1 MPLNTPQPTPE
12 PATPQPASAN
22 AMQAA
27 QAAQWVQGAGVVLG
41 LPPDLAAAGFV
52 AVAATVRTVP
62 VEVLAI
68 TGQAIVIS
76 PDGSSR
82 PLKVGDTVAPDERV
96 VTTQDGIVEMSGE
109 GARTTAAPGA
119 EVDTV
124 IEQLARGDA
133 ATAPGAG
140 LLLPGGGDSLLPGLR
155 VTRVAEAVTPL
166 AFAADTGATPPPQ
179 PIQGDTLVQDE
190 VLASALP
197 DALTTPEDTP
207 ITFDPRLNDSS
218 ADGLPL
224 TITAVGGVPIAV
236 GSPVTLPQGTVTL
249 NPDGTLT
256 FVPNPDFNGPLTFD
270 YEVSDGVNPPLTSS
284 VTIEVT
290 AANDAPVAVDDTVA
304 GAEDQPITGNVLGND
319 SDPDGDPLTV
329 SGFSVDTDGDGVPE
343 TFAPGDTAV
352 IPGVGTVTIGPD
364 GSFTFTPADNFSGA
378 VPPIGYTLSDGQGG
392 SDSGSLN
399 LSVAP
404 RPEASITLDP
414 NITADDILNAAEA
427 GGTVAITG
435 TVGGDVRPGD
445 TVTLTVNGVVYTG
458 VVQPGNT
465 FSIPVDGSD
474 LAADPDGRIDAS
486 VTATD
491 ADGNTTTATDTET
504 YTVDTTPPAASIT
517 LDPNITT
524 DDILSAAEAGSTVNV
539 TGTVGGDVKP
549 GDTVTLT
556 INGVVYTGVVQ
567 PSNTFSIP
575 VQGSDLAADPDRRID
590 ASVTTTDAAGNRTTA
605 TDTETYT
612 VDTTPPAAAIT
623 LDPNITA
630 DDILNAAEAGSTVN
644 VTGTVGGDVK
654 PGDTVTLTIN
664 GVVYTGVVQP
674 GNTFSIPVQ
683 GSDLAADPDQRI
695 DASVTTTDAAGNSST
710 ARDSETYT
718 VDTTPPE
725 AAIALDANI
734 TADDIINAAE
744 AGDTVTVTGTVG
756 GDVKPGDTVT
766 LTINGVVY
774 TGLVQPGNTFAIA
787 VAGSDLAADPDQR
800 IDASVTTTDAAGN
813 SSTATDTETYTVDTT
828 PPAASIALDPNITP
842 DDIIN
847 AAEAGGNVT
856 VTGTVGGDVKV
867 GDTVTLT
874 INGST
879 YTGLVLA
886 GNTFAIDV
894 PGADLA
900 ADPDRTISASV
911 TTTDD
916 AGNTTTAGDTETYTV
931 DTTPPAASITLD
943 PNITPDDIIN
953 AAEAGAPVIITGTV
967 GGDVKVGDTV
977 TLTVNGV
984 VYTGLIQPGNTFSI
998 PVDGS
1003 DLAADP
1009 DQRIDAS
1016 VTTTDDAGNSSTA
1029 TDSETYTVD
1038 TDPPL
1043 ATITLDPN
1051 ITPDD
1056 IVNAAEAGSTIT
1068 ITGTVGS
1075 DVKVGDTVTLTINGV
1090 DYTGLVQ
1097 PGNTFAIDVAG
1108 SDLAADPNRSI
1119 DASVTTTDDAG
1130 NTTTAADS
1138 ETYTVDT
1145 TLPTASITLDP
1156 NITPDDVINAA
1167 EAGRDITITG
1177 TVGGDVQVGDTVTL
1191 TVNGNTFTG
1200 LVLAGNTFAIDVP
1213 GSDLVADPDLTIDAS
1228 VTTTDAAG
1236 NSSTATDTEDYTI
1249 SVTPPTASITLDP
1262 NITPDDI
1269 INAAEAGGDVT
1280 VTGTVGGDVK
1290 VGDTVTLTINGV
1302 DYTGLVQ
1309 PGNTFAIDVAGSDL
1323 AADPDLRIAASVTTT
1338 DSAGNSITVT
1348 DSETYTVDTTPP
1360 AASITLDPNITPD
1373 DVVNAA
1379 EAGADI
1385 TVTGTVG
1392 GDVKVGDTVTLT
1404 INGVDY
1410 TGLVQAGNTFAIAVA
1425 GSDLAADPNR
1435 RIDASVITI
1444 DDAGNSATA
1453 TDTER
1458 YQVDTTAPA
1467 ASIALDPNI
1476 TPDDIISAAEAGD
1489 TITVTGT
1496 VGGDVKVGDTVTLT
1510 INGNTYTGLVLAGN
1524 TFAIDVPGADLA
1536 ADPDS
1541 TIDASV
1547 TTTDAAG
1554 NATTATDT
1562 ETYTVDTDLP
1572 TASITLDPNITPDDV
1587 INAAEAGADV
1597 TVTGTVGGDV
1607 KVGDT
1612 VTLTINGVAYTGLVQ
1627 AGNTFAIAVAGSDLV
1642 ADPDL
1647 RIDASVTTTD
1657 AAGNA
1662 TTATDT
1668 ETYTVDTTPP
1678 VASITLTPNITPDDV
1693 INAAEAG
1700 GDVTVTGTVGGDVQ
1714 VGDTVTLTI
1723 NGVTYTGLVQ
1733 AGNTFAIAVAGSDLA
1748 ADPDRRIDAS
1758 VTTTDDAGNSATAT
1772 DTERYRVD
1780 ITPPDATITLDPNIT
1795 PDDIIS
1801 AAEAGTDITVTGT
1814 VGGDVQVGDTVTLT
1828 INGNTYTGLVQ
1839 AGNTFAIAVAGA
1851 DLAADP
1857 DRTIA
1862 ASVTTTD
1869 AAGNATTA
1877 TDTETY
1883 TVARAPVID
1892 LDASAAGTGYAGL
1905 FNENGSAAALSDLD
1919 LAITDPDSST
1929 LVGAVV
1935 TLANA
1940 QVGDVLVVGSLP
1952 PGITAVVS
1960 GNTVTLS
1967 GSASVADYEAALRAI
1982 SFDNP
1987 NSDLA
1992 ATPRTV
1998 EFTVNDGVQDSN
2010 TAVATITINTV
2021 EPADDGITGG
2031 DYSFGLG
2038 NYAGNDLWTDLDS
2051 TGRAVRIDAF
2061 AADGSADTIFT
2072 FRTGVV
2078 STNNSLG
2085 VEGSTRDY
2093 ATGVPNQIEYDRITG
2108 LSEGLV
2114 VNLNG
2119 LATTATF
2126 DVASFNGVEDGGEVG
2141 RWVALYKGEVVATG
2155 TFQAVSA
2162 AGNGTYSIDTG
2173 GLVFD
2178 AIRFEAR
2185 PTVNNSQTGDGS
2197 DYYLA
2202 GLTVNGPADVNT
2214 PYTTAENEVLTFAA
2228 GSSSVLLANDT
2239 DAEGDSF
2246 GITAVNGVAI
2256 TSGQTIT
2263 LASGALL
2270 TINADGSFSYNPNG
2284 QFDDLV
2290 TGEVGKDSFT
2300 YTVTDARGATDTA
2313 TATVT
2318 IIGLDDVNTA
2328 PTAVADSVSTAE
2340 DTALSIAPGSLLGND
2355 TDPEGDQLRLVSVQD
2370 PVNGTVAIVAGR
2382 VVFTPAANFNGPASF
2397 TYTVSDGNGG
2407 TSTATVNVNVT
2418 PVNDAPV
2425 PAADTLTIAE
2435 DSGPATGNVLDN
2447 DTDVD
2452 RNTLTVT
2459 QFVIGST
2466 TYLAGSTATIA
2477 NVGTL
2482 VIAGDGSY
2490 TFTPVAN
2497 YNGTVPTATYTVSD
2511 GSITRTSTLVITVD
2525 PRPDATITLNAN
2537 VTADDIVSSA
2547 EAGSTITLSGTV
2559 GGDAKVGDTVTL
2571 TVNGKTFTGLVLA
2584 GNTFAIAVPGADL
2597 AADPDRTINASLT
2610 TTDAGGNSVTVT
2622 DTETYTV
2629 NLAPTLD
2636 LDASVTGTGYA
2647 GAFNENGSA
2656 APLADLDLQITD
2668 ADSSTLAG
2676 AVVTLGNAQPGDV
2689 LLVGALPPGIT
2700 AVVSGNTVTLSGSAS
2715 VASYQA
2721 ALRAITFDNDNADLA
2736 ATPRTVQFTV
2746 NDGLQNSNTAV
2757 ATISVNTVE
2766 PVNDGV
2772 TGTAYSARLGNYAG
2786 DDLWTGLDSK
2796 GQAVRVD
2803 AFAADGTADTVFT
2816 TRTGNVSTNN
2826 SLGVDG
2832 STRDYPSNVAGQI
2845 EYDRITGQSESMLV
2859 NLNGLATTA
2868 TFDVANMIPGEDGGE
2883 VGRWVALYQGKVV
2896 ATGNFQT
2903 TTGGSGTFN
2912 IDTGGLVFDAIRFE
2926 ARPTVNN
2933 TQTGD
2938 GSDYYLAG
2946 LTVSG
2951 PATVNTPYTTSESQ
2965 VLTIATGSP
2974 NTLLANDTDAEGDT
2988 FSVTGIDGSTV
2999 TSGQTVTLASG
3010 ARLTINA
3017 DGSFSYDP
3025 NGAFNALATGQVG
3038 QDTFTYTVTDARGAT
3053 DTATATVTVIGINP
3067 LNTTPTAVADSLTT
3081 AEDTALSIAPGEL
3094 LGNDTDA
3101 NADALSIVSVQSPA
3115 NGTVAIVGGR
3125 VVFTPTAD
3133 YSGPASFT
3141 YTISDGQGGT
3151 STATVNVNVT
3161 PVNDAPTP
3169 LADTRTIAEDGGAAT
3184 GNVLDNDT
3192 DRDGGS
3198 LLVTEFTIGGIT
3210 YAGGS
3215 TATIADVGTL
3225 VIAGDGSYT
3234 FTPLANYNGNPP
3246 VASYTVSDGAGGSAT
3261 STLTLS
3267 VTAVNDAPVAT
3278 GGNSA
3283 GTEDTALLLSWASFG
3298 VTDIDSA
3305 STSLGVTI
3313 TTLPADGTLQVF
3325 TGGAWV
3331 AVASGQTIAKTTVD
3345 AGQLRFVPDANE
3357 SGDNSFGGSGTGN
3370 RQADYAAFGFT
3381 PTDGSASGAAA
3392 TVRID
3397 IAPVA
3402 DAPTISAGGQSG
3414 TGTIN
3419 VTGTLPTTVGLQQAF
3434 FDNASN
3440 VDTSVARNTSRVE
3453 AALESLT
3460 PTSTSVTPSVN
3471 ISTVGQDDGYQVTGL
3486 VFMEAGK
3493 AYTISGTRDDTM
3505 RIEIGGTEVF
3515 DQGFNNFGAFTATT
3529 FRPATTGY
3537 YTVETTM
3544 YNGDG
3549 PGFLTQSMSVD
3560 GAAAV
3565 PLSTANFLL
3574 FPSAA
3579 SATANGAKLGTFQA
3593 TGDGGF
3599 YPTTLLGSEDN
3610 FIAIGPVAGTRTDAD
3625 GSETLAFT
3633 ASALPAGTTL
3643 TDGTRSFTATA
3654 STTSTSL
3661 AGWNLAT
3668 LQVKGPA
3675 DFNGTLNFSIN
3686 AVTTEPNGSTA
3697 TSTARYAV
3705 QVLPVND
3712 PPLLTQATTTA
3723 VASSTTGLTAEYY
3736 GYNDNRSGSTSDP
3749 LYAGNTRL
3757 HADDGRA
3764 SDAGGGRGSANLQYV
3779 SDMQLLINGR
3789 HGGAVVGTDASAR
3802 PGATDASFVSTR
3814 VDYGGVSGSLGSNG
3828 RFGTDETVTA
3838 GALYTFV
3845 GADRSSLHGT
3855 SGLGQTTDAG
3865 IRMVGDVFMQG
3876 GQYDFRITADDGF
3889 RLRIGDQTVAMFDD
3903 IQAPTTRVYNDVGI
3917 TDGMNPFELLYWEQ
3931 GGNAQL
3937 RIEFK
3942 PHGSA
3947 DSAYQVMST
3956 DSMAIFQ
3963 AGQAPVLNER
3973 QDFVDAGS
3981 SQWSL
3986 RTGEWFHGGD
3996 GDDTHRGGAARDVL
4010 EGGSGSDVLSGG
4022 ANNDRLAG
4030 GIGSDVFRW
4039 ELADRGTGHQPAV
4052 DRIDDFDIAPANANG
4067 DVLDLRDMLQ
4077 GEAMGNLSNYLDF
4090 DTTSQ
4095 PGSTIIRISSSGG
4108 FSGGSYNAGAEDQRI
4123 ELSGVDLRASLGLGG
4138 TSTDAMIIDELT
4150 RRGKLVTDGA

>member
-1 MPLNTPQPTPE
+1 
-12 PATPQPASAN
+12 
-22 AMQAA
+22 
-27 QAAQWVQGAGVVLG
+27 VQGA
-41 LPPDLAAAGFV
+41 
-52 AVAATVRTVP
+52 
-62 VEVLAI
+62 
-68 TGQAIVIS
+68 
-76 PDGSSR
+76 
-82 PLKVGDTVAPDERV
+82 
-96 VTTQDGIVEMSGE
+96 
-109 GARTTAAPGA
+109 
-119 EVDTV
+119 
-124 IEQLARGDA
+124 
-133 ATAPGAG
+133 
-140 LLLPGGGDSLLPGLR
+140 
-155 VTRVAEAVTPL
+155 
-166 AFAADTGATPPPQ
+166 
-179 PIQGDTLVQDE
+179 
-190 VLASALP
+190 
-197 DALTTPEDTP
+197 
-207 ITFDPRLNDSS
+207 
-218 ADGLPL
+218 
-224 TITAVGGVPIAV
+224 
-236 GSPVTLPQGTVTL
+236 
-249 NPDGTLT
+249 
-256 FVPNPDFNGPLTFD
+256 
-270 YEVSDGVNPPLTSS
+270 
-284 VTIEVT
+284 
-290 AANDAPVAVDDTVA
+290 
-304 GAEDQPITGNVLGND
+304 
-319 SDPDGDPLTV
+319 
-329 SGFSVDTDGDGVPE
+329 
-343 TFAPGDTAV
+343 
-352 IPGVGTVTIGPD
+352 
-364 GSFTFTPADNFSGA
+364 
-378 VPPIGYTLSDGQGG
+378 
-392 SDSGSLN
+392 
-399 LSVAP
+399 
-404 RPEASITLDP
+404 
-414 NITADDILNAAEA
+414 
-427 GGTVAITG
+427 
-435 TVGGDVRPGD
+435 
-445 TVTLTVNGVVYTG
+445 
-458 VVQPGNT
+458 
-465 FSIPVDGSD
+465 
-474 LAADPDGRIDAS
+474 
-486 VTATD
+486 
-491 ADGNTTTATDTET
+491 
-504 YTVDTTPPAASIT
+504 
-517 LDPNITT
+517 
-524 DDILSAAEAGSTVNV
+524 
-539 TGTVGGDVKP
+539 
-549 GDTVTLT
+549 
-556 INGVVYTGVVQ
+556 
-567 PSNTFSIP
+567 
-575 VQGSDLAADPDRRID
+575 DLAADPDR
-590 ASVTTTDAAGNRTTA
+590 
-605 TDTETYT
+605 
-612 VDTTPPAAAIT
+612 
-623 LDPNITA
+623 
-630 DDILNAAEAGSTVN
+630 
-644 VTGTVGGDVK
+644 
-654 PGDTVTLTIN
+654 
-664 GVVYTGVVQP
+664 
-674 GNTFSIPVQ
+674 
-683 GSDLAADPDQRI
+683 RI

-725 AAIALDANI
+725 ASIALDANI
-734 TADDIINAAE
+734 TADDIVNAAE
-744 AGDTVTVTGTVG
+744 AGDTITVTGTVG

-774 TGLVQPGNTFAIA
+774 TGLVQPGNTFAID
-787 VAGSDLAADPDQR
+787 VAGSDLAADPDRR

-828 PPAASIALDPNITP
+828 PPEASITLDPNITP
-842 DDIIN
+842 DDIVN
-847 AAEAGGNVT
+847 AAEAGDTIT

-874 INGST
+874 INGNT

-894 PGADLA
+894 PGTDLA
-900 ADPDRTISASV
+900 ADPDQTIAASV
-911 TTTDD
+911 TTTDA

-943 PNITPDDIIN
+943 PNITPDDIVN
-953 AAEAGAPVIITGTV
+953 AAEAGAPVNITGTV

-977 TLTVNGV
+977 SLTVNGV
-984 VYTGLIQPGNTFSI
+984 VYTGLVQPGNTFSI

-1056 IVNAAEAGSTIT
+1056 IVNAAEAGGDIT
-1068 ITGTVGS
+1068 VTGTVGG

-1090 DYTGLVQ
+1090 AYTGLVQ
-1097 PGNTFAIDVAG
+1097 PGNTFAIAVAG
-1108 SDLAADPNRSI
+1108 SDLAADPNRVV

-1130 NTTTAADS
+1130 NTTTATDS

-1145 TLPTASITLDP
+1145 TPPVASITLDP

-1177 TVGGDVQVGDTVTL
+1177 TVGGDVKVGDTVTL

-1236 NSSTATDTEDYTI
+1236 NSSTATDTEGYTI
-1249 SVTPPTASITLDP
+1249 SVTPPTAAITLDP

-1269 INAAEAGGDVT
+1269 VNAAEAGGDIT

-1309 PGNTFAIDVAGSDL
+1309 PGNTFAIAVAGSDL
-1323 AADPDLRIAASVTTT
+1323 AADPDLRISASVTTT
-1338 DSAGNSITVT
+1338 DGAGNSVTVT
-1348 DSETYTVDTTPP
+1348 DTETYTVDTTPP

-1373 DVVNAA
+1373 DIVNAA
-1379 EAGADI
+1379 EAGGDI

-1404 INGVDY
+1404 INGVAY

-1425 GSDLAADPNR
+1425 GSDLAADPDR
-1435 RIDASVITI
+1435 RIDASVTTT
-1444 DDAGNSATA
+1444 DDAGNSVTA

-1458 YQVDTTAPA
+1458 YRVDTTAPA
-1467 ASIALDPNI
+1467 ASITLDPNI

-1496 VGGDVKVGDTVTLT
+1496 VGGDVQVGDTVTLT

-1541 TIDASV
+1541 TINASV
-1547 TTTDAAG
+1547 TTTDTAG
-1554 NATTATDT
+1554 NSTTATDT

-1572 TASITLDPNITPDDV
+1572 TASITLDPSITPDDV
-1587 INAAEAGADV
+1587 INAAEAGGNV

-1642 ADPDL
+1642 ADPDR

-1668 ETYTVDTTPP
+1668 ETYTVDTDPP
-1678 VASITLTPNITPDDV
+1678 AASITLTPNITPDDV

-1700 GDVTVTGTVGGDVQ
+1700 GDVTITGTVGGDVQ

-1733 AGNTFAIAVAGSDLA
+1733 AGNTFAIAVAGADLA

-1758 VTTTDDAGNSATAT
+1758 VTTTDAAGNSATAT
-1772 DTERYRVD
+1772 DTERYQVD
-1780 ITPPDATITLDPNIT
+1780 TAPPDATITLDPNIT

-1828 INGNTYTGLVQ
+1828 INGNTYTGLVL

-1869 AAGNATTA
+1869 AAGNSTTA

-1919 LAITDPDSST
+1919 LSITDPDSTT

-1952 PGITAVVS
+1952 AGITAVVS

-1967 GSASVADYEAALRAI
+1967 GNASVADYEAALRAI

-1998 EFTVNDGVQDSN
+1998 QFTVNDGVQNSN

-2021 EPADDGITGG
+2021 EPEDDGVTGG
-2031 DYSFGLG
+2031 DYTFGLG
-2038 NYAGNDLWTDLDS
+2038 NYASNDLWTGLDS
-2051 TGRAVRIDAF
+2051 TGQPVRIDAF

-2078 STNNSLG
+2078 ATNNSLG
-2085 VEGSTRDY
+2085 VDGTTRDY
-2093 ATGVPNQIEYDRITG
+2093 PTGVPGQIEYDRVTG

-2126 DVASFNGVEDGGEVG
+2126 DVASFNGAEDGGEVG

-2162 AGNGTYSIDTG
+2162 AGNGTYTIDTG

-2214 PYTTAENEVLTFAA
+2214 PYTTPENQVLTFAA
-2228 GSSSVLLANDT
+2228 GSQDVLLANDT

-2256 TSGQTIT
+2256 VPGQTIT

-2270 TINADGSFSYNPNG
+2270 TINADGSFAYNPNG

-2328 PTAVADSVSTAE
+2328 PTAVADNVSTAE

-2355 TDPEGDQLRLVSVQD
+2355 IDPEGDQLRLVSVQD

-2382 VVFTPAANFNGPASF
+2382 VVFTPAANFNGLASF

-2418 PVNDAPV
+2418 PVNDAPTPV
-2425 PAADTLTIAE
+2425 ADTMTIAE
-2435 DSGPATGNVLDN
+2435 DSGPATGNVLAN
-2447 DTDVD
+2447 DSDVD
-2452 RNTLTVT
+2452 RDTLTVT
-2459 QFVIGST
+2459 QFVIGGT

-2477 NVGTL
+2477 NVGSL

-2490 TFTPVAN
+2490 TFTPVAD

-2537 VTADDIVSSA
+2537 VTADDIISSA

-2597 AADPDRTINASLT
+2597 AADPDRTIDASLT
-2610 TTDAGGNSVTVT
+2610 TTDAGGNAVTVT

-2629 NLAPTLD
+2629 NLAPQLD
-2636 LDASVTGTGYA
+2636 LDASATGTGYA
-2647 GAFNENGSA
+2647 GAFNENGNA
-2656 APLADLDLQITD
+2656 ASLSDLDLNITD

-2676 AVVTLGNAQPGDV
+2676 AVVTLSNAQPGDV

-2700 AVVSGNTVTLSGSAS
+2700 AVVSGSTVTLSGNAS

-2736 ATPRTVQFTV
+2736 AAPRTVQFTV

-2757 ATISVNTVE
+2757 ATIGINTVE

-2772 TGTAYSARLGNYAG
+2772 TGTGYSARLGNYAG
-2786 DDLWTGLDSK
+2786 DDLWTGNDSK
-2796 GQAVRVD
+2796 GQAIRVD
-2803 AFAADGTADTVFT
+2803 AFAADGTADTIFT
-2816 TRTGNVSTNN
+2816 NRSSSTATNN

-2832 STRDYPSNVAGQI
+2832 STRNYPSNVAGQI

-2859 NLNGLATTA
+2859 NLNGLATSA
-2868 TFDVANMIPGEDGGE
+2868 TFDVSNLVSNEDGGE
-2883 VGRWVALYQGKVV
+2883 VGRWVALYQGTVV
-2896 ATGNFQT
+2896 ATGTFQN
-2903 TTGGSGTFN
+2903 TTGAFGTFS
-2912 IDTGGLVFDAIRFE
+2912 IDTGGLVFDSIRFDS
-2926 ARPTVNN
+2926 RPTVNN
-2933 TQTGD
+2933 SETGD

-2946 LTVSG
+2946 LSVSG
-2951 PATVNTPYTTSESQ
+2951 PADVNTPYTTSENS
-2965 VLTIATGSP
+2965 VLRITTGSP
-2974 NTLLANDTDAEGDT
+2974 NVLLANDTDAEGDT
-2988 FSVTGIDGSTV
+2988 FRITAIDGVTI

-3025 NGAFNALATGQVG
+3025 SGAYNGLAAGQVAK
-3038 QDTFTYTVTDARGAT
+3038 DSFTYTVTDARGAA
-3053 DTATATVTVIGINP
+3053 DTATATVTVIGVGE
-3067 LNTTPTAVADSLTT
+3067 NTAPTAAADRFTT
-3081 AEDTALSIAPGEL
+3081 AEDTPISIAPGVL
-3094 LGNDTDA
+3094 LANDTDA
-3101 NADALSIVSVQSPA
+3101 QADQLSVLSVQAPV
-3115 NGTVAIVGGR
+3115 NGSVALVNGL
-3125 VVFTPTAD
+3125 VVFTPNAD
-3133 YSGPASFT
+3133 YTGPASFT
-3141 YTISDGQGGT
+3141 YTISDGKGGT

-3161 PVNDAPTP
+3161 
-3169 LADTRTIAEDGGAAT
+3169 
-3184 GNVLDNDT
+3184 
-3192 DRDGGS
+3192 
-3198 LLVTEFTIGGIT
+3198 
-3210 YAGGS
+3210 
-3215 TATIADVGTL
+3215 
-3225 VIAGDGSYT
+3225 
-3234 FTPLANYNGNPP
+3234 
-3246 VASYTVSDGAGGSAT
+3246 
-3261 STLTLS
+3261 
-3267 VTAVNDAPVAT
+3267 AVNDTPVAT
-3278 GGNSA
+3278 GGNVT
-3283 GTEDTALLLSWASFG
+3283 GTEDTALLLGWSTFG
-3298 VTDIDSA
+3298 VTDVDSA

-3313 TTLPADGTLQVF
+3313 TTLPADGVLQVF

-3331 AVASGQTIAKTTVD
+3331 AVTAGQTVAKSAID

-3357 SGDNSFGGSGTGN
+3357 SGDNSFSGSGTGN
-3370 RQADYAAFGFT
+3370 RQSDYAAIGFT
-3381 PTDGSASGAAA
+3381 PTDGSATGSAT

-3397 IAPVA
+3397 ITPVA

-3414 TGTIN
+3414 TGTVN
-3419 VTGTLPTTVGLQQAF
+3419 VSGAVPTTVGLQQTF
-3434 FDNASN
+3434 FDNANN
-3440 VDTSVARNTSRVE
+3440 VDTTVARNTANVE

-3460 PTSTSVTPSVN
+3460 PTSTSVTTSVN
-3471 ISTVGQDDGYQVTGL
+3471 IPTVGQDDGYQVTGL

-3493 AYTISGTRDDTM
+3493 TYTISGTRDDTM
-3505 RIEIGGTEVF
+3505 RIEIGGTPVF
-3515 DQGFNNFGAFTATT
+3515 DQGFNNYGAFTATT
-3529 FRPATTGY
+3529 FRPTTTGY

-3549 PGFLTQSMSVD
+3549 PGFLTQNMSVD

-3565 PLSTANFLL
+3565 PLSTSNFLL

-3599 YPTTLLGSEDN
+3599 YPTTLIGSEDN

-3633 ASALPAGTTL
+3633 ASALPVGTTL

-3661 AGWNLAT
+3661 TGWNLAT
-3668 LQVKGPA
+3668 LQVKGPT

-3697 TSTARYAV
+3697 TSTAKYAIP
-3705 QVLPVND
+3705 VLPVND
-3712 PPLLTQATTTA
+3712 PPLLTASTTTA

-3736 GYNDNRSGSTSDP
+3736 GYNDNRTGSSADP

-3764 SDAGGGRGSANLQYV
+3764 NDAGGGRGNANLQYV
-3779 SDMQLLINGR
+3779 SDLQMLINGR

-3802 PGATDASFVSTR
+3802 LAATDATFVSTK

-3828 RFGTDETVTA
+3828 HFGSDEAVTA

-3845 GADRSSLHGT
+3845 GSDRSTLHGT

-3865 IRMVGDVFMQG
+3865 MRMVGDVFMQG

-3889 RLRIGDQTVAMFDD
+3889 RLRIGDHTVAMFDD
-3903 IQAPTTRVYNDVGI
+3903 IQAPTTRVYNDVAI

-3937 RIEFK
+3937 RVEFK

-3956 DSMAIFQ
+3956 DSLPVFQ
-3963 AGQAPVLNER
+3963 AGQAPALSER

-3981 SQWSL
+3981 NQWSL
-3986 RTGEWFHGGD
+3986 RTGELFHGGD
-3996 GDDTHRGGAARDVL
+3996 GNDTHRGGAARDVL
-4010 EGGSGSDVLSGG
+4010 EGGSGNDVLSGG

-4030 GIGSDVFRW
+4030 GLGSDVFRW
-4039 ELADRGTGHQPAV
+4039 ELADRGIGHQPAV

-4095 PGSTIIRISSSGG
+4095 PGSTIIHVSSRGG

-4150 RRGKLVTDGA
+4150 RRGKLLTDGG